1 MKLFEVTLGSIT
13 RYVAAGTAD
22 DAVDV
27 VVLTVNR
34 VKDVKAHWSRKDLV
48 GVKALLEG
56 AELLVAAPGQSVAA
70 AGPVLMIMRSD
81 SSSRPA

>member
-56 AELLVAAPGQSVAA
+56 VELLIAPAGESVAA
-70 AGPVLMIMRSD
+70 AGPVLVMRSD
-81 SSSRPA
+81 PSRSA